1 MLLLI
6 TKPSFIRRTG
16 LIEEIKQIILFMHS
30 IYTLGIYKGLFAS
43 STPSGCDIKDDDD
56 VVWTFI
62 WNFASNCKLDIG
74 LG

>member
-43 STPSGCDIKDDDD
+43 STPSCYDIKDDDD
-56 VVWTFI
+56 VIWTSI
-62 WNFASNCKLDIG
+62 WNFVSNGKLDIG
-74 LG
+74 LA